1 MVFSSSDADN
11 DFQLKLDLAA
21 VVCRKHQGAGGW
33 TSEAEQVQC
42 NVLFTKQITGRWSN
56 QENTNEGQKFKT
68 ANKENKN
75 PREKVTH
82 NRVAETQQTKTIKKT
97 QT

>member
-1 MVFSSSDADN
+1 MFYLQN
-11 DFQLKLDLAA
+11 KLL
-21 VVCRKHQGAGGW
+21 
-33 TSEAEQVQC
+33 
-42 NVLFTKQITGRWSN
+42 TGRWLN

-82 NRVAETQQTKTIKKT
+82 NRVAETQQTDKDNKEDPDLNT
-97 QT
+97 QGRLTNAR